1 MLTLSV
7 IIGAIWFVNALYKDY
22 TNNKRLKKSSIEEQI
37 RKERFEKEYAEEQ
50 KNKEL
55 FFKSLNCSNIVII
68 DGVQAVDLGLGD
80 EFATPYWAVSNIG
93 ASSQFDSGTVFGWG
107 MIEPAEH
114 QLIHCYSMERKS
126 KLMSKNYDE
135 FDALGGDGSYKGE
148 CEYDAATNQLGYCW
162 FTPDYNEVGDLLN
175 NCHWELIDKYGVYGW
190 KVIGPNNNF
199 IFIPIQKKGDSSAY
213 LTSSAIEDD
222 SIITCNECGKS
233 KQAYFL
239 EVLCSKPD
247 INKPLIKEQA
257 RVRLGYIRPFSYG
270 EGVTF
275 INCITEEHPIKIK

>member
-93 ASSQFDSGTVFGWG
+93 ASSQFDSGTVFWMGNDRASRTS
-107 MIEPAEH
+107 IN
-114 QLIHCYSMERKS
+114 S
-126 KLMSKNYDE
+126 
-135 FDALGGDGSYKGE
+135 
-148 CEYDAATNQLGYCW
+148 
-162 FTPDYNEVGDLLN
+162 LLQ
-175 NCHWELIDKYGVYGW
+175 HG
-190 KVIGPNNNF
+190 
-199 IFIPIQKKGDSSAY
+199 A
-213 LTSSAIEDD
+213 
-222 SIITCNECGKS
+222 
-233 KQAYFL
+233 
-239 EVLCSKPD
+239 
-247 INKPLIKEQA
+247 
-257 RVRLGYIRPFSYG
+257 
-270 EGVTF
+270 
-275 INCITEEHPIKIK
+275 